1 MGIISNFSF
10 PITYGLMFFFFTF
23 SLCPGVELSW
33 WSEPRRGEYDTG
45 DKWSVRPPE
54 IPKGKCPFCRFKTKQ
69 ADSVLFTH
77 IRDYHTNMGY
87 RYTCRDGCDFGT
99 SKWGNWE
106 RHWPKCNIFKDKTP
120 LDPPPSSDSEY
131 ESSESDSSSDS
142 SSDD

>member
-10 PITYGLMFFFFTF
+10 PITYGLMFFF
-23 SLCPGVELSW
+23 SLSAFVLAWELSW
-33 WSEPRRGEYDTG
+33 WSDPRRGEYDTG

-54 IPKGKCPFCRFKTKQ
+54 IPKGKCPFCRFNTKQ

-106 RHWPKCNIFKDKTP
+106 RHWPKCNIFQTQLDTP
-120 LDPPPSSDSEY
+120 P
-131 ESSESDSSSDS
+131 SSESDSSSDS
-142 SSDD
+142 SSD

>member
-10 PITYGLMFFFFTF
+10 PITYGLMFFF
-23 SLCPGVELSW
+23 SLSAFVMAWEQGW
-33 WSEPRRGEYDTG
+33 WSDPRRGEYDTG
-45 DKWSVRPPE
+45 DGWSVRPQALRQ
-54 IPKGKCPFCRFKTKQ
+54 GQCPFCRYTTKQ

-142 SSDD
+142 SSD